1 MRHDWIQNMYRNK
14 FPKLFKSITQVI
26 VDEKINIYDA
36 CADTENNIN
45 LDDITS
51 SDDHT
56 LIHIKYRQIHN
67 NSCGYYSFASVLH
80 HIQDADL
87 GLAIKESYNEKKQL
101 KIPFHKYAIVKKLL
115 KTKVRNMF

>member
-1 MRHDWIQNMYRNK
+1 M
-14 FPKLFKSITQVI
+14 I

-36 CADTENNIN
+36 CADTEKNIN

-56 LIHIKYRQIHN
+56 LIHIKYRQKHN

-87 GLAIKESYNEKKQL
+87 GLAIKESYNENKQLEKNISQIRHCQQIVKEKSKKYVFTNMKKKQNL
-101 KIPFHKYAIVKKLL
+101 
-115 KTKVRNMF
+115 